1 MKGRLIVIEGSDGS
15 GKATQTALLA
25 DRLKKEGL
33 KINTLSFPDYDSE
46 SSALVKMYL
55 RGDFGKDANAVSPY
69 AASLFYAADRY
80 ASYQTSWRIKYEAGE
95 MFLADRYVASNFV
108 HQGVK
113 LNENEREKFIEWLED
128 LEYNKLNLPKPDMT
142 IFLDMPP
149 EVSLNLVKTRGRSD
163 IHEKDADYLKNVYNT
178 YNLLSNKFGW
188 EKICCSFENSP
199 KSVEEISGMVYNKV
213 KTMVK

>member
-1 MKGRLIVIEGSDGS
+1 MKGKLIVIEGSDGS

-33 KINTLSFPDYDSE
+33 KVNTLSFPDYDSE

-55 RGDFGKDANAVSPY
+55 RGDFGSDAKAVSPY

-80 ASYQTSWRIKYEAGE
+80 ASYQKNWKSKYEAGE
-95 MFLADRYVASNFV
+95 IFLADRYVASNFV

-113 LNENEREKFIEWLED
+113 LEEGERENFIDWLED
-128 LEYNKLNLPKPDMT
+128 LEYNKLSLPTPDMT

-149 EVSLNLVKTRGRSD
+149 EISLSLVKERGRSD
-163 IHEKDADYLKNVYNT
+163 IHEKDANYLKKVYDIYKQFSKRFN
-178 YNLLSNKFGW
+178 W
-188 EKICCSFENSP
+188 EKICCLDQNSP
-199 KSVEEISGMVYNKV
+199 KSVEEIGEMVYNRV
-213 KTMVK
+213 KRIL

>member
-1 MKGRLIVIEGSDGS
+1 MKGKLIVIEGSDGS

-25 DRLKKEGL
+25 DRLKRDGL

-55 RGDFGKDANAVSPY
+55 RGDFGNDASAVSPY

-80 ASYQTSWRIKYEAGE
+80 ASYQKIWKAKYEAGE
-95 MFLADRYVASNFV
+95 IFLADRYVASNFV

-113 LNENEREKFIEWLED
+113 LNEDERENFINWLED
-128 LEYNKLNLPKPDMT
+128 LEYNKLTLPKPDVT

-149 EVSLNLVKTRGRSD
+149 NVSLNLVKTRGRSD
-163 IHEKDADYLKNVYNT
+163 IHEKDADYLKKVYNL
-178 YNLLSNKFGW
+178 YNMFSDKFCW
-188 EKICCSFENSP
+188 EKIGCSSENSP
-199 KSVEEISGMVYNKV
+199 KSVEEISEIVYNRV
-213 KTMVK
+213 KRIL